1 MSINHVDI
9 KRESISNS
17 GLISKNQA
25 LENNNENYQ
34 LNKKMKIIKHKKKKI
49 IDLIKE
55 KKNLKIIFKQK
66 KKKKE
71 KKKKMIQKVHAV

>member
-9 KRESISNS
+9 KSANISNS

-25 LENNNENYQ
+25 LENNNEKYQ
-34 LNKKMKIIKHKKKKI
+34 LNKKMKIFKPKKKKI

-55 KKNLKIIFKQK
+55 KKKLKIILKQK

-71 KKKKMIQKVHAV
+71 KKKKKIQKAHAV